1 MAAGLVGMLA
11 AGFWYVWNEGTGT
24 GSNSLQQSQP
34 GAYTGTATKRRR
46 AICMIQTGLLLIIH
60 RNCACKY
67 VAISR

>member
-34 GAYTGTATKRRR
+34 GAYTGTATKK
-46 AICMIQTGLLLIIH
+46 CMIQTKLVLI
-60 RNCACKY
+60 RLYNYA
-67 VAISR
+67 